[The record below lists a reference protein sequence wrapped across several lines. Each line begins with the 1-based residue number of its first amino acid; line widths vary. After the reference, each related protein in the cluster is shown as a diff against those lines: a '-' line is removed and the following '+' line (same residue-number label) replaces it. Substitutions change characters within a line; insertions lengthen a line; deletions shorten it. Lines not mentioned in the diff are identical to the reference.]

1 MATINIKVDDKQY
14 TLGFSKKTIMQM
26 SDNGFTLEKAREDYV
41 AGIPQLFAG
50 AFLRY
55 HRTINDKE
63 IDAIWKMIPDKE
75 GFIGALVELYS
86 EQLDELFSEP
96 EEDEKK
102 AVWEV
107 VK

>member
-26 SDNGFTLEKAREDYV
+26 SDNGFTIEKAKDDYV

-50 AFLRY
+50 AFLRW
-55 HRTINDKE
+55 HRTISDKE
-63 IDAIWKMIPDKE
+63 IDDIWKMIPDKA
-75 GFIGALVELYS
+75 GFIGALVDLYN
-86 EQLDELFSEP
+86 EQLSELFGEP
-96 EEDEKK
+96 DDEAKK